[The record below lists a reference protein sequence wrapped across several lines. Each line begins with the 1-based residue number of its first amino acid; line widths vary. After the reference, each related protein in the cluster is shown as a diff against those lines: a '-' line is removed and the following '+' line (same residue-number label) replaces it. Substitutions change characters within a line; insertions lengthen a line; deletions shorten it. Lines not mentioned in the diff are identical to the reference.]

1 MKNTYE
7 KWCSG
12 MGSGDPEWKVVIRR
26 GKLLIASE
34 SKKISEI
41 DAQGFDFGY

>member
-1 MKNTYE
+1 
-7 KWCSG
+7 

-34 SKKISEI
+34 TVKIQKSDVKKQVERV
-41 DAQGFDFGY
+41 G